1 MTNACLDDYDVE
13 EVLAKVHSDV
23 THLKYECRKEKPE
36 WSDVAKAF
44 PSLSSI
50 ELNCYSYRADQSRL
64 IDAVFFAHFPA
75 LKQLLARGCLVQ
87 LEGVDPA
94 NLSQLETVTISSVLD
109 AEYLSVFGNLPKL
122 SHLEVSVQ
130 GTSLVFDATSASA
143 LEFVSLVLPSVELL
157 DIDLRAVRSLRQLD
171 LNDESYHY
179 DKDTQLTVKRLSL
192 PDSLD
197 ELRLSL
203 PCVDGLPENVLGD
216 TPHMSKLEMNI
227 TTAALPEKMFG
238 NLLSADEL
246 TIMLKKPT
254 ASLPDGLFSQ
264 LKRVD
269 RLSLRMNNSPCN
281 IGCLLHDELT
291 VKELALSNA
300 KGVMSGFAQVKQP
313 ALEQIDLFGAS
324 IDDLGFLNLCSDLQH
339 LSLGSIQGLMDT
351 AVFPQLPNLK
361 ALALYHCDGTE
372 LHPAIRTLAQIE
384 QLTIQT
390 CRLQALGDLSAM
402 SSLEKV
408 VIDDV
413 SMNLNPANSPEL
425 SGLLTLPAFKSL
437 ELAINPDEEEG
448 YNLEALAALP
458 PGSSVEISLYD
469 NGRRSEMLQKQLAV
483 LINAELTVDQKRN
496 YWQQLLPLKFPREL
510 PIMDGRFYLT
520 FMEARYTPYK
530 KQALAWLRQVAE
542 STVAKRP
549 LDRNSCIFICGR
561 SGFKSAEIK
570 AKSAELGFSIS
581 KKLDDKVTHILVGN
595 NPKGTAAIDPEQ
607 HLLVD
612 DTALQQFFQ
621 QEAPQFLQQ
630 ESAVDSGMIDSVL
643 EMLNSPDEA
652 SHRVAIEMLAQGGVT
667 SAMLMPLFLILK
679 MTSDNGLRAQIKA
692 LLAGHGSELFQ
703 LAVNDR
709 ILFNAVRG
717 DNGEGW
723 DMGEG
728 PMFKKL
734 KGQLKKW
741 GPELCFDFA
750 KHYFDRYGEGL
761 LLVLTQKEDSP
772 QRLAII
778 SELIE
783 GECLNW
789 NKGCGFNGQ
798 LEGASE
804 KRMTDS
810 HRYPDIYMQHQNM
823 LGEPKTRLPKT
834 LPASS
839 KITELNLSNCYLGAL
854 PFGFELYTDVT
865 KLSLR
870 FNHLE
875 GLPAKLA
882 KLTELEE
889 LDLSYNHFDEFPKV
903 LFKLKKLKLLD
914 FRRPSQPDYRTG
926 YGSGYESVA
935 VPQVFRDA
943 FPDCEILED

>member
-13 EVLAKVHSDV
+13 EMLAKVHSDV
-23 THLKYECRKEKPE
+23 THLEYECKKEKPE

-44 PSLSSI
+44 PGLNSI
-50 ELNCYSYRADQSRL
+50 EIECYSYRADKSRL
-64 IDAVFFAHFPA
+64 IDADFFVHFPA
-75 LKQLLARGCLVQ
+75 LKQLIVRGCSVK

-94 NLSQLETVTISSVLD
+94 NLSQLEKVNISSVLD
-109 AEYLSVFGNLPKL
+109 AEYLSVFGDLPKL
-122 SHLEVSVQ
+122 THLKVSVQ
-130 GTSLVFDATSASA
+130 GKSLVFEAISASV
-143 LEFVSLVLPSVELL
+143 LESVNFDLPSVELL
-157 DIDLRAVRSLRQLD
+157 DIDLKAVNSLRKLD
-171 LNDESYHY
+171 LNDESYHF
-179 DKDTQLTVKRLSL
+179 DKDTQLSVKRLSL

-203 PCVDGLPENVLGD
+203 PCVDGLPDSMLGD
-216 TPHMSKLEMNI
+216 IPHMSKLEVYI
-227 TTAALPEKMFG
+227 TAATLPEKMFG

-246 TIMLKKPT
+246 TIRLKKLTP
-254 ASLPDGLFSQ
+254 SLPAGLFSQ

-269 RLSLRMNNSPCN
+269 RLSLHLSNSPCN
-281 IGCLLHDELT
+281 IACLLHDELT
-291 VKELALSNA
+291 VTELALSNA
-300 KGVMSGFAQVKQP
+300 EGAMSGLEQVKQP
-313 ALEQIDLFGAS
+313 ALEKIDLFGVS
-324 IDDLGFLNLCSDLQH
+324 IDDLGFLNLCSKLQR
-339 LSLGSIQGLMDT
+339 LSLGYIQGLMDS

-361 ALALYHCDGTE
+361 ELALYHCDGTE
-372 LHPAIRTLAQIE
+372 LHPAIRTLSQVE

-390 CRLQALGDLSAM
+390 CRLQTLGDLSAM

-408 VIDDV
+408 FIDDV
-413 SMNLNPANSPEL
+413 SMNRYPANPPEL

-437 ELAINPDEEEG
+437 ELTINPDEEEG
-448 YNLEALAALP
+448 YNLDALAGLP
-458 PGSSVEISLYD
+458 SGSSVEISLYES
-469 NGRRSEMLQKQLAV
+469 GRRSEMLQKQLAI
-483 LINAELTVDQKRN
+483 LINADLTADQKRN
-496 YWQQLLPLKFPREL
+496 YWRQLFPLKFPREL
-510 PIMDGRFYLT
+510 PTMDGRFYLT
-520 FMEARYTPYK
+520 FMEGRYTPFK
-530 KQALAWLRQVAE
+530 KQVLAWLRQVAE
-542 STVAKRP
+542 SSVAKRP

-561 SGFKSAEIK
+561 SSFKSTEIK

-581 KKLDDKVTHILVGN
+581 KKLDDKVTHILLGS

-703 LAVNDR
+703 MAVNDR
-709 ILFNAVRG
+709 ILFNTVRG

-723 DMGEG
+723 DVGEG

-761 LLVLTQKEDSP
+761 LLILTQKEDSP

-778 SELIE
+778 SELVE

-810 HRYPDIYMQHQNM
+810 HRFPDIYMQHQNM
-823 LGEPKTRLPKT
+823 LGDPKTRLPKT
-834 LPASS
+834 LPVSS

-854 PFGFELYTDVT
+854 PFGIELYTDVT

-875 GLPAKLA
+875 DLPAKLA

-889 LDLSYNHFDEFPKV
+889 LDLSYNHFDEFPKA
-903 LFKLKKLKLLD
+903 LFKLKKLKRLD

-926 YGSGYESVA
+926 YGSDYESVA
-935 VPQVFRDA
+935 VPQAFRDA
-943 FPDCEILED
+943 FPDCEIQED